1 MFNVWR
7 RLFRLRAL
15 PTALLCLASLVQ
27 AADPP
32 LQFTLTPVRP
42 RLGAPE
48 LELASVEGQPV
59 TLSGLK
65 GKVVIVNF
73 WATWCPPCRREFAS
87 MGRLRRALVDS
98 PLEILAVNE
107 GENVDVIE
115 GFTSALDTPPSF
127 PVLLDPI
134 GDAMALW
141 PVRGLPTTFVID
153 KRGRMAYRAIG
164 GREFDHPQMLSK
176 VKSLLREK

>member
-7 RLFRLRAL
+7 LLFL
-15 PTALLCLASLVQ
+15 PPLDVLLCLASLTVQ

-32 LQFTLTPVRP
+32 LQFTLTPIKP
-42 RLGAPE
+42 RLNAPE
-48 LELASVEGQPV
+48 LELTNLEGQSV
-59 TLSGLK
+59 ALSGLK

-87 MGRLRRALVDS
+87 MERLRRILADR
-98 PLEILAVNE
+98 PLEILAINE
-107 GENVDVIE
+107 GEGVDVIE

-153 KRGRMAYRAIG
+153 KKGRMAYRAIG
-164 GREFDHPQMLSK
+164 GREFDHAQLLNK
-176 VKSLLREK
+176 IEGLLREK

>member
-1 MFNVWR
+1 MLSV
-7 RLFRLRAL
+7 RLPLFEI
-15 PTALLCLASLVQ
+15 LLCLVSLTVE

-32 LQFTLTPVRP
+32 LQTTFTPLKP
-42 RLGAPE
+42 RLLAPE
-48 LELASVEGQPV
+48 LEQANLEGQFV
-59 TLSGLK
+59 ALSGLK

-87 MGRLRRALVDS
+87 MERLRKIMADR
-98 PLEILAVNE
+98 PLEILAINE
-107 GENVDVIE
+107 GEAVDVIE
-115 GFTSALDTPPSF
+115 GFIAALDTPPSF

-153 KRGRMAYRAIG
+153 KKGRMAYRAIG
-164 GREFDHPQMLSK
+164 GREFDHTQMLNK
-176 VKSLLREK
+176 IESLLREK

>member
-1 MFNVWR
+1 MFSVC
-7 RLFRLRAL
+7 RLSLL
-15 PTALLCLASLVQ
+15 SVLLCLASLTVQ

-32 LQFTLTPVRP
+32 LQFTLTPVKP
-42 RLGAPE
+42 RLNAPE
-48 LELASVEGQPV
+48 LELANLEGQSV
-59 TLSGLK
+59 ALSGLR

-87 MGRLRRALVDS
+87 MERLRKILADR
-98 PLEILAVNE
+98 PLEILAINE
-107 GENVDVIE
+107 GEAVDVIE
-115 GFTSALDTPPSF
+115 GFSSALDTPPSF

-153 KRGRMAYRAIG
+153 KKGRMAYRAIG
-164 GREFDHPQMLSK
+164 GREFDHAQMLNK
-176 VKSLLREK
+176 IDGLLREK

>member
-1 MFNVWR
+1 MFNVS
-7 RLFRLRAL
+7 RLSLL
-15 PTALLCLASLVQ
+15 SVLLCLASLTAQ
-27 AADPP
+27 GADPP
-32 LQFTLTPVRP
+32 LQFTLTPLRP
-42 RLGAPE
+42 RLNAPE
-48 LELASVEGQPV
+48 LELANLEGQPV

-87 MGRLRRALVDS
+87 MERLRKMLADR

-107 GENVDVIE
+107 GEATDVIE
-115 GFTSALDTPPSF
+115 GFSSALDTPPSF

-153 KRGRMAYRAIG
+153 KKGRMAYRAIG
-164 GREFDHPQMLSK
+164 GREFDHAQMLNK
-176 VKSLLREK
+176 IEGLLREK